1 MRMLSVLLFG
11 FLGTAN
17 GCFPTKDGGG
27 PLPAKDCQNCA
38 ALEILMGGRFQRNFA
53 LNQPGTATDG
63 CATRTLRCD
72 GVPNAARTEL
82 NWNQG
87 APISRDAPASVQRTV
102 KCNAEKKWIL
112 TENEQQTAVQR
123 VACVSSA
130 EEVPECQRCTA
141 NGIGVI
147 AQAPF
152 KEMEAGIVVIEG
164 GCATRTFTCNAVPNA
179 GRLRLVWNTRDRMN
193 GENAQI
199 SEDERLGPTIRR
211 TARCNAEGR
220 WMLEDVIGGMR
231 MEFEVTEVGCFSDAA
246 VQNCAGCEPNVVI
259 PNNGG
264 IYNGM
269 LEIQDIGFD
278 PMTNCRTMTVQCR
291 SDMAGAQNL
300 QIRWNDNVNL
310 VSNGGV
316 GENPFEKTLRCD
328 AENNWKLDELGGD
341 PPPTIDHAGC
351 IVRANEPPQ
360 NCGECVPGA
369 VNILDIVDDGIYDG
383 MMGVEFGNHPV
394 TNCPMLTLRCEMA
407 GAQNLQIRW
416 NNNAN
421 LVSNSGAGENPFEK
435 TLRCDAENN
444 WKLDELGGDPPP
456 TIDHA
461 GCIVRANEPPQNCG
475 ECVPGAVNILDIVD
489 DGIYDGMMGVEF
501 GNHPVTNCPM
511 LTLRCEMA
519 GAQNLQIRWNNNAN
533 LVSNGGAG
541 ENPFEKTL
549 RCDAENNWKLD
560 ELGGD
565 PPPTI
570 DHAGC
575 IVRAN
580 EPQQNQCRGCPNFMG
595 DATQTPGAPTAM
607 GCSTLRLQCGAQ
619 HTALRYNDGVDIAG
633 NAVQQLLECGNDNRW
648 TRPNDRMPVTSAQC
662 VDCSKCPDFTI
673 NEGRHVEVM
682 HFNEITGCRAVQLS
696 CEVDL
701 ANAPAILRWNDG
713 IETMGDVFANPFR
726 VEVVLDCNRNGKW
739 IRNDRP
745 LEGTCDVPMPNAD
758 NCKTVTSAECTAPMN
773 GVQGDPPNRCQECT
787 RDQIRLDDTQPF
799 LNAIEH
805 TNFRV
810 NRGCSE
816 VTVRCRPDENAR
828 SAHFVWNGNENGPV
842 REGDQALEET
852 IRCDPQ
858 GRWMLGGRTIEN
870 VACIQQL

>member
-351 IVRANEPPQ
+351 IVRANEP
-360 NCGECVPGA
+360 
-369 VNILDIVDDGIYDG
+369 
-383 MMGVEFGNHPV
+383 
-394 TNCPMLTLRCEMA
+394 
-407 GAQNLQIRW
+407 
-416 NNNAN
+416 
-421 LVSNSGAGENPFEK
+421 
-435 TLRCDAENN
+435 
-444 WKLDELGGDPPP
+444 
-456 TIDHA
+456 
-461 GCIVRANEPPQNCG
+461 
-475 ECVPGAVNILDIVD
+475 
-489 DGIYDGMMGVEF
+489 
-501 GNHPVTNCPM
+501 
-511 LTLRCEMA
+511 
-519 GAQNLQIRWNNNAN
+519 
-533 LVSNGGAG
+533 
-541 ENPFEKTL
+541 
-549 RCDAENNWKLD
+549 
-560 ELGGD
+560 
-565 PPPTI
+565 
-570 DHAGC
+570 
-575 IVRAN
+575 
-580 EPQQNQCRGCPNFMG
+580 QQNQCRGCPNFMG